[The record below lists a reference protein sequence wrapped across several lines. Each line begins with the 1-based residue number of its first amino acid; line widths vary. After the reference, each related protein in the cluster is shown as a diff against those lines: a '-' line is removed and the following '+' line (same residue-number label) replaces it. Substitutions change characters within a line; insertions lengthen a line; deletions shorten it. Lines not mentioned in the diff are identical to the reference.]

1 MIRNNQKPQIVTRC
15 VSLKKRASDG
25 STTAART
32 TEGAGGGLLIQMR
45 ECEIWFSL
53 MNRSIILPDHHSQ
66 PSSKAPS
73 KSTFIFIFFN
83 NGHLQFIWWKEHL
96 AAVFSCPS
104 VYLSFIPEAQTAG
117 KWINK
122 DWAKIG
128 SGCVCSGG
136 MLAASALTASLSPRT
151 EWREG
156 AAELAGR

>member
-1 MIRNNQKPQIVTRC
+1 MLLDGS
-15 VSLKKRASDG
+15 VSLKRAFDG
-25 STTAART
+25 STTAACT
-32 TEGAGGGLLIQMR
+32 KEGAMGGVLIQTS
-45 ECEIWFSL
+45 EYEIWFSL
-53 MNRSIILPDHHSQ
+53 MNRSVILPDHHKR

-73 KSTFIFIFFN
+73 KQPFFKFFLN
-83 NGHLQFIWWKEHL
+83 NGYLQFIWWKVHL
-96 AAVFSCPS
+96 AAIFSCPS

-136 MLAASALTASLSPRT
+136 MLAASALTASLSQRT

>member
-1 MIRNNQKPQIVTRC
+1 MIRNNQKPQIVTRWEC
-15 VSLKKRASDG
+15 FIKIGPPDG
-25 STTAART
+25 TTIAART
-32 TEGAGGGLLIQMR
+32 TEGAGGGVLIQTR
-45 ECEIWFSL
+45 EYEIWFSL
-53 MNRSIILPDHHSQ
+53 MNRSVILPDHHSQ

-73 KSTFIFIFFN
+73 KSLFFLN
-83 NGHLQFIWWKEHL
+83 NGHLHFICWKEHL

-151 EWREG
+151 EWRER